1 MTSKAHKF
9 NYVALVIGL
18 CAAAWALISLSD
30 RLAFIKSSI
39 ATQGT
44 VVQLNYGERHPE
56 IAFVTQTGEHVSFP
70 GSFISVEV
78 GDSVPVRYDPSKPLA
93 TAKINTF
100 TNMWLETLISAAFA
114 IVFLYAGFT
123 GESFRPKYG

>member
-1 MTSKAHKF
+1 MASKAHRF

-18 CAAAWALISLSD
+18 CAAVWTLISLSD
-30 RLAFIKSSI
+30 RVAFIKSSI

-56 IAFVTQTGEHVSFP
+56 ISFVTQTGEHVSFP
-70 GSFISVEV
+70 GSFASSDV
-78 GDSVPVRYDPSKPLA
+78 GDSVPVRYDPAKPLA
-93 TAKINTF
+93 TARIDTF

-114 IVFLYAGFT
+114 IAFLYAGLT
-123 GESFRPKYG
+123 GESFRPRYG

>member
-1 MTSKAHKF
+1 MASKAYKF

-18 CAAAWALISLSD
+18 CAAVWTLISLSD

-56 IAFVTQTGEHVSFP
+56 ISFVTRTGEHVSFP
-70 GSFISVEV
+70 GSFVSVEV
-78 GDSVPVRYDPSKPLA
+78 GDSVPVRYDPTKPLA
-93 TAKINTF
+93 TAKIDTF
-100 TNMWLETLISAAFA
+100 TNMWLETLISAAFTIA
-114 IVFLYAGFT
+114 FLYAGLT